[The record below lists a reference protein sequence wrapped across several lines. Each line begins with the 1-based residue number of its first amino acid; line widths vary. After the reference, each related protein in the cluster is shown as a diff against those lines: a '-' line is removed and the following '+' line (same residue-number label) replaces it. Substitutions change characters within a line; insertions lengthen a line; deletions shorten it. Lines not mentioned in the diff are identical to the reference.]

1 MPARIPMTAKQR
13 EALLALPMTEE
24 EVIAHH
30 SLDENERAAI
40 ARLRSPANQL
50 GYALQLCCLRFPGR
64 YLRRG
69 ELLPAIMLDHVAE
82 QIDVDAD
89 VIADF
94 AKRGPTRY
102 EQLASIKRNHVRGDN
117 YDGRLS
123 GNYDG
128 R

>member
-94 AKRGPTRY
+94 AKRGPT
-102 EQLASIKRNHVRGDN
+102 
-117 YDGRLS
+117 
-123 GNYDG
+123 
-128 R
+128 